1 MSSLTV
7 CKHCRYYLYNTSIMS
22 CNQSTAL
29 LFILAIFVSC
39 NGGNV
44 IEDPRREDFDTTKIQ
59 EDTTWARVSMQRSVT
74 GVQPMTGLVLWTD
87 YAEELHS
94 RYGQSISLE
103 YSYCLPCKV
112 VTGKTGNEIQYD
124 WSSFDDMLEGIAAR
138 GHQAIVRF
146 RYEYPSGTDVDG
158 QKGTTAVPAYIK
170 ALPDYHETY
179 SKNPGGDGP
188 TYYADWSNAELQWFT
203 TQFYTAFNERYGN
216 DSRLAFIEVGF
227 GHWSEYHI
235 YGTDVRLG
243 TNFPSKAYQS
253 EFLQHLAATMT
264 IPWSVSID
272 AADTDYSPIT
282 ENSILMNLNFGV
294 FDDSFMH
301 KQHDKVQG
309 EGYNEECWLALDTT
323 RWKRGVCGGEISYYS
338 DKDQRN
344 FLNPNGMYGVTWEA
358 ASAKYHITFMIANDA
373 PQTTYGTPERFKE
386 ASMECGYHFKVLDC
400 LTNNDETKVLVKN
413 IGIAPLYRD
422 AYFAINNTRSEESLR
437 GLLPGER
444 KLVLIKQPLTNEQ
457 DLCIVSDAIG
467 TRQKIEYECNIH
479 AKGTE

>member
-1 MSSLTV
+1 MLSLIV
-7 CKHCRYYLYNTSIMS
+7 CKHCRYCLYSTSIMS
-22 CNQSTAL
+22 YHQSTAL
-29 LFILAIFVSC
+29 LFILAIFVAC

-44 IEDPRREDFDTTKIQ
+44 IDDPRREDYDTTKIH

-112 VTGKTGNEIQYD
+112 VTGKTGDEIQYD
-124 WSSFDDMLEGIAAR
+124 WSSFDEMLDGIAAR

-158 QKGTTAVPAYIK
+158 KKGTTAVPAYIK

-203 TQFYTAFNERYGN
+203 TQFYTDFNERYGN

-227 GHWSEYHI
+227 GHWSEYHT
-235 YGTDVRLG
+235 YGTDVQLG
-243 TNFPSKAYQS
+243 INFPSKAYQTA
-253 EFLQHLAATMT
+253 FLQHLATTMT

-282 ENSILMNLNFGV
+282 ENNILMNLNFGL

-323 RWKRGVCGGEISYYS
+323 RWKRGVCGGEISYYA

-373 PQTTYGTPERFKE
+373 PETTYGTPERFRE
-386 ASMECGYHFKVLDC
+386 ASMQCGYHFKVLDC
-400 LTNNDETKVLVKN
+400 LTNSTETKVLVKN
-413 IGIAPLYRD
+413 TGIAPLYRD
-422 AYFAINNTRSEESLR
+422 AYFSINNSRSEESLR

-444 KLVLIKQPLTNEQ
+444 KLILIKQPLTNEQ

-467 TRQKIEYECNIH
+467 TQQKIEYECSIH